1 MRMTGSVLVA
11 VMVGSAILWA
21 QTALPQPG
29 PGAAAV
35 ARGEQLFRTHCATC
49 HGEHARGNGPLAD
62 QLRTRPPDLTTFTA
76 RNGGVFPS
84 ERVYRIIDG
93 RGVASHGD
101 REMPIW
107 GNAFKAS
114 RDGLTGDAVRERI
127 DALVRYLEAVQKR
140 AAEE

>member
-1 MRMTGSVLVA
+1 MRTIGLILVA
-11 VMVGSAILWA
+11 VAASAILCA
-21 QTALPQPG
+21 QTPSPQPG
-29 PGAAAV
+29 AGTAAA

-84 ERVYRIIDG
+84 ERVHRMIDG
-93 RGVASHGD
+93 RGVPSHGD

-107 GNAFKAS
+107 GDAFKAS
-114 RDGLTGDAVRERI
+114 RDGLTADTVKERI
-127 DALVRYLEAVQKR
+127 DALVRYLEAIQKR
-140 AAEE
+140 AAED

>member
-1 MRMTGSVLVA
+1 MRTIGLILVA
-11 VMVGSAILWA
+11 VAGSAIVGA
-21 QTALPQPG
+21 QTASPQPG
-29 PGAAAV
+29 PGAAVV

-76 RNGGVFPS
+76 RNGGIFPS

-107 GNAFKAS
+107 GDAFKAS
-114 RDGLTGDAVRERI
+114 RDGLTAETVKERI
-127 DALVRYLEAVQKR
+127 DALVRYLEGIQKR
-140 AAEE
+140 AAEH